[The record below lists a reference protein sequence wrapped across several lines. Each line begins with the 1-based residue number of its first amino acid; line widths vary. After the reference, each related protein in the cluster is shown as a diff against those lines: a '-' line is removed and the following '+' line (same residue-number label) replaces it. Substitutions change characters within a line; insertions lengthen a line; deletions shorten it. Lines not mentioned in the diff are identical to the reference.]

1 MRVSRFGGPLQGS
14 RRPGSSPGRL
24 FLLHF
29 GEQGAAAYTGRMKA
43 RIVITVA
50 FAVVWVSV
58 CDARRARGQAGVR
71 DAAIGGPL
79 KAVRRPATIA
89 QQMPDDLIGF
99 LRL

>member
-1 MRVSRFGGPLQGS
+1 
-14 RRPGSSPGRL
+14 
-24 FLLHF
+24 LHF

-43 RIVITVA
+43 RIVITGA

-58 CDARRARGQAGVR
+58 CHARRAHGRAGVR

-79 KAVRRPATIA
+79 KAVRRPATTA